1 MATEIYLIAPPD
13 AQAGPFGEILKA
25 VVGEI
30 SVAALLLPRGGRP
43 EAVYRA
49 FVSEI
54 GFIAQEAGCAVLI
67 DGEPALARA
76 LGVDGLHVEGP
87 TGSAN
92 AAMAALKPDMIV
104 GGGGVSNRDEAM
116 TKGELGLD
124 YIMFGPL
131 SGAIAADIRE
141 LAGWWAEAMEIPSV
155 LSDPEATPETADANG
170 CEFLALGES
179 VWRAADPAAAIAA
192 IATRLES
199 RP

>member
-87 TGSAN
+87 TGSAK

>member
-13 AQAGPFGEILKA
+13 AETAPFGEVLKA
-25 VVGEI
+25 VVSEI
-30 SVAALLLPRGGRP
+30 SVAALLLPRGSRSD
-43 EAVYRA
+43 AAYRA
-49 FVSEI
+49 FVADI

-67 DGEPALARA
+67 DGEPGLARA

-87 TGSAN
+87 AGSAK
-92 AAMAALKPDMIV
+92 AAMAALKPDLIV
-104 GGGGVSNRDEAM
+104 GGGGISSRDEAM

-141 LAGWWAEAMEIPSV
+141 LAAWWAEAMEIPSV

-179 VWRAADPAAAIAA
+179 VWRSPDPAATIAA
-192 IATRLES
+192 IASRLEG